1 MAKLSAAAVAATIL
15 LLLVVAA
22 GTSRWRPLVRKNTC
36 RHLSGK
42 YRGWCVNDQSCTAVC
57 KDESSDNIG
66 GVCDDTPDRCYCITN
81 C

>member
-1 MAKLSAAAVAATIL
+1 MASV
-15 LLLVVAA
+15 
-22 GTSRWRPLVRKNTC
+22 GEKNTC

>member
-15 LLLVVAA
+15 LLLVAA
-22 GTSRWRPLVRKNTC
+22 AEMASVGEKNTC